1 MLNSTS
7 TIFDVNAGCSSVT
20 EPVSPSAED
29 QQIALIG
36 KALSNPIR
44 VQMLRFIGKEGSY
57 CGDLTEHFGLA
68 QSTISHHIR
77 ILKEAG
83 LIHGEEQG
91 TATCYRVDPN
101 RCEQICRILQATLEA
116 VAGAKS

>member
-1 MLNSTS
+1 METRG
-7 TIFDVNAGCSSVT
+7 AARVT
-20 EPVSPSAED
+20 GPIMPSAED

-57 CGDLTEHFGLA
+57 CGDLTERFGLA
-68 QSTISHHIR
+68 QSTVSHHIR

-91 TATCYRVDPN
+91 TATCYRVDPT
-101 RCEQICRILQATLEA
+101 RCQEICRILQSTLEA
-116 VAGAKS
+116 VTGAKS